1 MKDLCIKDNYL
12 KPKYIAEDDIPRDGG
27 LWPEYANTIML
38 CIDSFEDGLAQGR
51 IHTFFFNDNAH
62 FFSLDQML
70 FALEDI
76 LDKAQVSQRDS
87 ILRKSTQ
94 KKETR
99 KRVVEE
105 TLIGSPVSKFTPYY
119 TLDDLKARKGKLASF
134 YLRVYARQHASM
146 QGVLVWAERK
156 DAVTFRSEMELLVL
170 LRTALMEMMMTL

>member
-94 KKETR
+94 KKEAR

-170 LRTALMEMMMTL
+170 LRTALIEMMMTL